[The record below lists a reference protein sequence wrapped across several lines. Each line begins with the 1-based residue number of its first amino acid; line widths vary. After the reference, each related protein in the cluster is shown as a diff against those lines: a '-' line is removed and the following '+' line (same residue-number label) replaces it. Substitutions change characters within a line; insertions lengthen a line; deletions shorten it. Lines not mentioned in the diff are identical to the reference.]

1 MSGGAAEGLRMNS
14 WQDGERANQMRARQ
28 RNEWIE
34 AMKDRWESDSGAT
47 SIYACEC
54 NAGECVST
62 IVLTR
67 AEYEGVRASGTRFV
81 IATNHENPELDHVIV
96 ESNRFAVIEKLP
108 GETAWAARE
117 ADPRRTPFSS
127 SGS

>member
-1 MSGGAAEGLRMNS
+1 MKS
-14 WQDGERANQMRARQ
+14 WQDEERANQMRARQ

-34 AMKDRWESDSGAT
+34 AMMDRWESNSAT
-47 SIYACEC
+47 TIYACEC
-54 NAGECVST
+54 NAGECEST
-62 IVLTR
+62 IALTR

-81 IATNHENPELDHVIV
+81 IRTNHENPEFDHVIV
-96 ESNRFAVIEKLP
+96 ENSRFAVIEKLP